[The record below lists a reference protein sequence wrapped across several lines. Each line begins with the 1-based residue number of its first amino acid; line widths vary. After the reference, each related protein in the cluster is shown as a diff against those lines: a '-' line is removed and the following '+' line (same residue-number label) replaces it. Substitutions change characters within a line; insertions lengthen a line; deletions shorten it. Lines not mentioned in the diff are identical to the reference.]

1 MPNWVYNTM
10 NVTGSPD
17 DVKTFILEMATPI
30 PTFVYPEGSYVS
42 KDGEWKT
49 EDTVFSFWN
58 AIAPTNLEHYFTSDH
73 WYHWNN
79 SNWGTKW
86 DAKVDEKSTDDLD
99 FSVYADGTGAVTYRF
114 DTAWGTPT
122 PVFIAL
128 TKKYP
133 HLEFD
138 IEYEEEQ
145 GWGGSYS
152 GSGGELIHTGE
163 YDIPDSHA
171 DYAER
176 GREDSCD
183 CTWADSPEDMYEDCP
198 ARIEFDNGEDTLIA
212 VDDLTTLTNTV
223 TV

>member
-1 MPNWVYNTM
+1 MPNWVFNTM
-10 NVTGSPD
+10 NVTGD
-17 DVKTFILEMATPI
+17 AEDVKTFIHEMATPT
-30 PTFVYPEGSYVS
+30 PAHVYPEGGYIALEGKWETREV
-42 KDGEWKT
+42 
-49 EDTVFSFWN
+49 VFSFWN
-58 AIAPTNLEHYFTSDH
+58 AIAPTDLEAYFTGDT
-73 WYHWNN
+73 WYGWNN
-79 SNWGTKW
+79 TNWGTKW
-86 DAKVDEKSTDDLD
+86 DAKVDESSIDQLD
-99 FSVYADGTGAVTYRF
+99 QYELADGTAGVTYRF

-122 PVFIAL
+122 EVFQAL
-128 TKKYP
+128 AKKYP

-152 GSGGELIHTGE
+152 GSGGELLLSGE

-171 DYAER
+171 DYVER

-198 ARIEFDNGEDTLIA
+198 TRIEFESEENLIA